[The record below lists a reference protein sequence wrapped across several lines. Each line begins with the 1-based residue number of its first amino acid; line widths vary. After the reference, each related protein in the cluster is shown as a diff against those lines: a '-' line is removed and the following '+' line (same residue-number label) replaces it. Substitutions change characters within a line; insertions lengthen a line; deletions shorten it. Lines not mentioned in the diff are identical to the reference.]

1 MFISIYFLYL
11 CYMKR
16 ETNLTKNN
24 KKMKKENRVYYITC
38 KINGLKE
45 EFRFKNKKVMQDY
58 LANKGQMLRLSNVS
72 NVECYS
78 QIEK

>member
-1 MFISIYFLYL
+1 
-11 CYMKR
+11 
-16 ETNLTKNN
+16 
-24 KKMKKENRVYYITC
+24 MKKANRVYYITC

-45 EFRFKNKKVMQDY
+45 EFRFENKKDLKDY

-78 QIEK
+78 QLEG

>member
-1 MFISIYFLYL
+1 
-11 CYMKR
+11 
-16 ETNLTKNN
+16 
-24 KKMKKENRVYYITC
+24 MKKENRVYYITC

>member
-1 MFISIYFLYL
+1 M
-11 CYMKR
+11 
-16 ETNLTKNN
+16 
-24 KKMKKENRVYYITC
+24 KMKKENRAYYITC

-45 EFRFKNKKVMQDY
+45 KFRFKNKKVMQDY
-58 LANKGQMLRLSNVS
+58 LANKGQILTLSNVS

>member
-1 MFISIYFLYL
+1 M
-11 CYMKR
+11 
-16 ETNLTKNN
+16 
-24 KKMKKENRVYYITC
+24 KMKNENRVYYIAC

-45 EFRFKNKKVMQDY
+45 KFRFENKNDFKDY

-72 NVECYS
+72 NVEFYS

>member
-11 CYMKR
+11 CYKKR

>member
-1 MFISIYFLYL
+1 
-11 CYMKR
+11 MKKFTEQQNFR
-16 ETNLTKNN
+16 LNN
-24 KKMKKENRVYYITC
+24 GIQLEVKKMKTDNRVYYITC

-58 LANKGQMLRLSNVS
+58 LANKGQILTLSNVS